1 MTNPGLFNKFYAK
14 MRNIFSYITLLGHNP
29 DMFFPVITISSFS
42 QFEKELNQS
51 LIGHPSN
58 HNYFIYNQKLFP
70 RFQLFERFQLITS
83 LFPEKLES
91 FLDIGSCRGFYV
103 FRAADHPTCDLSI
116 GVDVYEPFITISQEI
131 KAYLNVDKVQFH
143 LATLDEVCNNLESY
157 GGPFQ
162 VVLLVGTYHYLFW
175 GSEKCSDAYQ
185 SHREILSR
193 LSAICSDRVIFSAR
207 LETNRL
213 SQSIK
218 DRVEMD
224 KEKYAYT
231 TNDFLRFAE
240 EYFEVYKAGYLGRY
254 LLLVMKKKQS
264 SAGRSI

>member
-1 MTNPGLFNKFYAK
+1 MTNPGLFNKFHSK
-14 MRNIFSYITLLGHNP
+14 IRNIFHYIALLGRNP
-29 DMFFPVITISSFS
+29 DMFFPLITKTSFAH
-42 QFEKELNQS
+42 FEKELNQA

-58 HNYFIYNQKLFP
+58 HNYFIYNKKLFP

-103 FRAADHPTCDLSI
+103 FRAADHPTCNLPI
-116 GVDVYEPFITISQEI
+116 GIDIYEPFITISQKI
-131 KAYLNVDKVQFH
+131 KAYLSVEKVQFH

-175 GSEKCSDAYQ
+175 GSEKCSNAYH

-213 SQSIK
+213 SNSIK
-218 DRVEMD
+218 DRAEMN
-224 KEKYAYT
+224 KNKYAYT
-231 TNDFLRFAE
+231 THDFLKFAE

-254 LLLVMKKKQS
+254 LLLVMKKNRS
-264 SAGRSI
+264 SPGRSI

>member
-1 MTNPGLFNKFYAK
+1 MNNPGLFDKFYSK
-14 MRNIFSYITLLGHNP
+14 IRNIFSYIALLGHNP
-29 DMFFPVITISSFS
+29 DVFFPLITKTSFS
-42 QFEKELNQS
+42 QFEKELNQA

-58 HNYFIYNQKLFP
+58 HNYFIYKQKLFP

-103 FRAADHPTCDLSI
+103 FRAADHPTCDLAI
-116 GVDVYEPFITISQEI
+116 GIDVYEPFIAISQKI
-131 KAYLNVDKVQFH
+131 RTYLSVEKVQFH

-175 GSEKCSDAYQ
+175 GSEKCSNAYH

-193 LSAICSDRVIFSAR
+193 LSAISSDRVIFSAR
-207 LETNRL
+207 LETNQL
-213 SQSIK
+213 PQSIK
-218 DRVEMD
+218 DRAEMYRN
-224 KEKYAYT
+224 KYAYT
-231 TNDFLRFAE
+231 TYDFLKFAE
-240 EYFEVYKAGYLGRY
+240 EYFEVCQAGYLGKY
-254 LLLVMKKKQS
+254 LLLVMEKRRS